1 MTTKLFVGL
10 LPLFTACT
18 IDFEMQLDVG
28 LQEGADLDEVLEEGQ
43 SLFDEFSS
51 DDTSDPDESMEVEGT
66 EEESLEEE
74 DLEEQTEGSDPD
86 QNDEEESPICT
97 IEISAPSE
105 VLVDEDIFVE
115 WTIHGEP
122 QADTVI
128 ALLNEMET
136 IHLDFLLMEES
147 DYMLPSLSEQ
157 GEYLVYVASGADL
170 NTPDCFVMAPVN
182 VFADTQTSAEP
193 EFEQDAEVATC
204 DSDNPERSI
213 EQSLV
218 VQAGSSVVLEWDTRL
233 GEFVEIVM
241 YELNRPEDV
250 VVVDVI
256 SDDGSYELF
265 VSEHIPRG
273 VYGLSLV
280 SDDMEVCLHFEIE
293 VIHEV

>member
-28 LQEGADLDEVLEEGQ
+28 LQEGADLDEVLEEGV
-43 SLFDEFSS
+43 SLFDESS
-51 DDTSDPDESMEVEGT
+51 SEDTSHSDESMD
-66 EEESLEEE
+66 EEETEGASLEEE
-74 DLEEQTEGSDPD
+74 DLEEQTEDSDPE
-86 QNDEEESPICT
+86 QNEESPICT
-97 IEISAPSE
+97 IEISSPSE
-105 VLVDEDIFVE
+105 VLVDEEIFVE

-128 ALLNEMET
+128 ALLNEVET

-147 DYMLPSLSEQ
+147 EYMLPSLSEQ
-157 GEYLVYVASGADL
+157 GEYLVYIASGADL
-170 NTPDCFVMAPVN
+170 NEPDCFVVAPVN

-193 EFEQDAEVATC
+193 EFEQDVELATC
-204 DSDNPERSI
+204 DADNPERSI

-250 VVVDVI
+250 IVVDVI
-256 SDDGSYELF
+256 SDDGAYELF

-280 SDDMEVCLHFEIE
+280 SEDTEICLHFEIE
-293 VIHEV
+293 VMHEV